1 MGITFES
8 TTSDSVTITCVT
20 TIYNTA
26 NGALTSGISAFVQL
40 FMKIINKK
48 FFSNFLFFSC
58 LRNPI

>member
-8 TTSDSVTITCVT
+8 TTSDRVTITCVT

-40 FMKIINKK
+40 FMKIINNK
-48 FFSNFLFFSC
+48 FFYNFLFFTF